1 MVIIPAGMIFLEAS
15 AQADESI
22 VLVEDNEEP
31 GTEDSDLILLL
42 GLVASPEEDAA
53 VQGEGEGRLV
63 GQDGACRGRQ
73 VDLWK

>member
-15 AQADESI
+15 ALADERI

-31 GTEDSDLILLL
+31 GTEDSDRILLL
-42 GLVASPEEDAA
+42 GLGASDEDAA
-53 VQGEGEGRLV
+53 VLGDEEGRSA